1 LYPEQDFL
9 SRTFFTPP
17 EILRANL
24 AEVILRMIALK
35 LGNIEDF
42 PFIERPA
49 TRSIRDGFDLLLEL
63 GAIKPVKRAKKSK
76 AGKSEKDNIFL
87 LTEKGRLMAQMP
99 VDPRLSRMLI
109 EADQEVYGKCQVY
122 TLDAWRELR
131 PDLSYQLFAYGK
143 IIA

>member
-109 EADQEVYGKCQVY
+109 EADQEVYGIWFRSTHLTRGV
-122 TLDAWRELR
+122 
-131 PDLSYQLFAYGK
+131 S
-143 IIA
+143 

>member
-1 LYPEQDFL
+1 MYPEQDFL

-42 PFIERPA
+42 PFIDRLA

-63 GAIKPVKRAKKSK
+63 GAIKPVKRGKKSK
-76 AGKSEKDNIFL
+76 AGKSKEGDVFL

-99 VDPRLSRMLI
+99 VDPRLFEKIQPRRQNTVMHNGVVRVSRHVDYLHLGI
-109 EADQEVYGKCQVY
+109 
-122 TLDAWRELR
+122 
-131 PDLSYQLFAYGK
+131 
-143 IIA
+143 